1 MNNRQLLEKNRTAII
16 EIAAKYGARNV
27 RLFGSVVRGE
37 SDQSSDIDLL
47 MEFPEDMSFFRHI
60 ELIDE
65 LEALLGCKVDV
76 VSDRGLKKRIKAR
89 VLAEAVPL

>member
-1 MNNRQLLEKNRTAII
+1 MNLKELLKDKRAEII
-16 EIAAKYGARNV
+16 RITEKYGARNV
-27 RLFGSVVRGE
+27 RLFGSVARDE
-37 SDQSSDIDLL
+37 YDKLSDIDML

-76 VSDRGLKKRIKAR
+76 ISDRGLRERIKAR
-89 VLAEAVPL
+89 ILAEAVPL

>member
-1 MNNRQLLEKNRTAII
+1 MNLKELLMEQRAEII
-16 EIAAKYGARNV
+16 RITEKYGARNV
-27 RLFGSVVRGE
+27 RLFGSVTRDE
-37 SDQSSDIDLL
+37 YSELSDIDLL

-76 VSDRGLKKRIKAR
+76 ISDRGLRERIKAR

>member
-1 MNNRQLLEKNRTAII
+1 MNLKKLLEDKRAEII
-16 EIAAKYGARNV
+16 RITEKYRARNV
-27 RLFGSVVRGE
+27 RLFGSVAREE
-37 SDQSSDIDLL
+37 SNELSDIDLL

-76 VSDRGLKKRIKAR
+76 ISDRGLRERIKAR